1 MNLRLTPIALAA
13 LLSMTAPGAVG
24 AQTGGGFYVSQEL
37 GGHFTPGLGID
48 AHADNAPGSIC
59 DQHLNPFTDLMPAY
73 CDGGPDAPTTE
84 WVNAFRRGS
93 GVLAGAAAGYGFG
106 RDGRLRLEA
115 EYFFRETA
123 YDETSPIRGRGGVAV
138 AKLDGEVV
146 VAEDRIGSL
155 TSHNLFA
162 NVYYDLPGGDRV
174 TPYVGAGGGMA
185 FTRVDYGLLWVRNS
199 DPDAITSVA
208 PHFPADRSDDLRVLQ
223 SNLASTTSSL
233 QTGLA
238 DTLGGYQLLAGL
250 DIALGDRTTLGAKG
264 RWAQFAGFSH
274 NPVLDR
280 LRSHA
285 ASNRIDGSRP
295 VTGGVTTGDTGLLAF
310 TANLRYRF

>member
-1 MNLRLTPIALAA
+1 MKLRLTPIAVAA
-13 LLSMTAPGAVG
+13 LLWMTAPGGAG

-37 GGHFTPGLGID
+37 GGHFTPGPAID

-84 WVNAFRRGS
+84 WVNAFQRGS
-93 GVLAGAAAGYGFG
+93 GFLAGVAAGYGFG
-106 RDGRLRLEA
+106 RDGRLRVEA
-115 EYFFRETA
+115 EYYFREA
-123 YDETSPIRGRGGVAV
+123 VYDETSPIEGRSGVAV

-146 VAEDRIGSL
+146 VAEDRLGSV

-162 NVYYDLPGGDRV
+162 NVYHDFWDGGRV
-174 TPYVGAGGGMA
+174 TPYVGAGGGVA
-185 FTRVDYGLLWVRNS
+185 FTRIDYGLLWVRNS
-199 DPDAITSVA
+199 DPDAITSVE
-208 PHFPADRSDDLRVLQ
+208 PHFPPDRSDDLRVLQ
-223 SNLASTTSSL
+223 TNLASTTSSL

-238 DTLGGYQLLAGL
+238 DVLGGYQLLAGL
-250 DIALGDRTTLGAKG
+250 DVTLGNRTTLGVKG
-264 RWAQFAGFSH
+264 RWAQFGEFGDS
-274 NPVLDR
+274 PVLDR

-285 ASNRIDGSRP
+285 PSNRLDGSRP

-310 TANLRYRF
+310 TANLKYRF